1 MQDERQNAMSENLSS
16 MSQELTPALR
26 MQIDQSIR
34 LAMADAVSTLS
45 NRIEGGKAKE
55 EKGGMGGRNPRWL
68 IIPGAIVLA
77 LWLYVP
83 SPFSLQ
89 HLREEK
95 AKLTKDIAKLKQSGA
110 NADVITCDVNGEVR
124 FCAKIDANARGNWD
138 GYQII
143 QNK

>member
-1 MQDERQNAMSENLSS
+1 MPHERPHAMSENLTV
-16 MSQELTPALR
+16 MNQELSPAVR
-26 MQIDQSIR
+26 NQIEQSIR
-34 LAMADAVSTLS
+34 LAMADAVATLGA
-45 NRIEGGKAKE
+45 RLDDGKGKLDKTIAS
-55 EKGGMGGRNPRWL
+55 GRNARWL

-95 AKLTKDIAKLKQSGA
+95 AKLTKDIAKLRQSGA

-124 FCAKIDANARGNWD
+124 FCAKIDPQARGDRD

>member
-1 MQDERQNAMSENLSS
+1 MTNERPNAMSEQFSG
-16 MSQELTPALR
+16 MSQELPVAVR
-26 MQIDQSIR
+26 MQIEQSIR
-34 LAMADAVSTLS
+34 LAMADAVTTISK
-45 NRIEGGKAKE
+45 RIEDGKGKADKAV
-55 EKGGMGGRNPRWL
+55 GSGRNARWL
-68 IIPGAIVLA
+68 IVPAAIILA
-77 LWLYVP
+77 LWMYVP

-95 AKLTKDIAKLKQSGA
+95 AKLTKDIAKLRQSGA

-124 FCAKIDANARGNWD
+124 FCAKIDNDARGNWD

>member
-1 MQDERQNAMSENLSS
+1 MTERPNAMSENLSG
-16 MSQELTPALR
+16 MSQELPLAVR
-26 MQIDQSIR
+26 MQIEQTIR
-34 LAMADAVSTLS
+34 LAMADAVNTISKRLE
-45 NRIEGGKAKE
+45 EGKGKADKAVAS
-55 EKGGMGGRNPRWL
+55 GRNARWL
-68 IIPGAIVLA
+68 IIPAAIVLA
-77 LWLYVP
+77 LWMYVP

-95 AKLTKDIAKLKQSGA
+95 AKLTKDIAKLRQSGA

-124 FCAKIDANARGNWD
+124 FCAKIDSNARGDWD

>member
-1 MQDERQNAMSENLSS
+1 
-16 MSQELTPALR
+16 
-26 MQIDQSIR
+26 
-34 LAMADAVSTLS
+34 
-45 NRIEGGKAKE
+45 
-55 EKGGMGGRNPRWL
+55 
-68 IIPGAIVLA
+68 

-124 FCAKIDANARGNWD
+124 FCAKIDTNARGNWD

>member
-1 MQDERQNAMSENLSS
+1 MTNERPNAISEHLPG
-16 MSQELTPALR
+16 MGQELPPAVR
-26 MQIDQSIR
+26 MQIEQSIR
-34 LAMADAVSTLS
+34 QAMTDAVNTISS
-45 NRIEGGKAKE
+45 RIEGGKAKE
-55 EKGGMGGRNPRWL
+55 EKTSASTKSVRWF
-68 IIPGAIVLA
+68 IIPGAIILA

-95 AKLTKDIAKLKQSGA
+95 AKLTKDIAKLRQSGA

-124 FCAKIDANARGNWD
+124 FCAKIDTNARGNWD

>member
-1 MQDERQNAMSENLSS
+1 MTERPNAMSENLSG
-16 MSQELTPALR
+16 MSQELPLAVR
-26 MQIDQSIR
+26 MQIEQTIR
-34 LAMADAVSTLS
+34 LAMADAVNTISKRLE
-45 NRIEGGKAKE
+45 EGRGKADKAVAS
-55 EKGGMGGRNPRWL
+55 GRNARWL
-68 IIPGAIVLA
+68 IIPAAIVLA
-77 LWLYVP
+77 LWMYVP

-95 AKLTKDIAKLKQSGA
+95 AKLTKEIAKLRQSGA

-124 FCAKIDANARGNWD
+124 FCAKIDSNARGDWD

>member
-1 MQDERQNAMSENLSS
+1 MTERPNAMSENLSGI
-16 MSQELTPALR
+16 SQELPLEVR
-26 MQIDQSIR
+26 MQIEQTIR
-34 LAMADAVSTLS
+34 LAMADAVGTISKH
-45 NRIEGGKAKE
+45 IEDGKGKADKAVVS
-55 EKGGMGGRNPRWL
+55 GRNARWL
-68 IIPGAIVLA
+68 IFPAAIILA
-77 LWLYVP
+77 LWMYVP

-95 AKLTKDIAKLKQSGA
+95 AKLTKDIAKLRQSGA

-124 FCAKIDANARGNWD
+124 FCAKIDSNARGNWD

>member
-1 MQDERQNAMSENLSS
+1 MTERPNAMSENLSV
-16 MSQELTPALR
+16 MSQELPLAVR
-26 MQIDQSIR
+26 MQIEQSIR
-34 LAMADAVSTLS
+34 LAMADAVTTISK
-45 NRIEGGKAKE
+45 RIDDGKGKADKA
-55 EKGGMGGRNPRWL
+55 GSNNGRNARWL
-68 IIPGAIVLA
+68 IIPAAIILA
-77 LWLYVP
+77 LWMYVP

-95 AKLTKDIAKLKQSGA
+95 AKLTKDIAKLRQSGA

-124 FCAKIDANARGNWD
+124 FCAKIDSNARGNWD

>member
-1 MQDERQNAMSENLSS
+1 MSENLPT
-16 MSQELTPALR
+16 MSQELPLAVR
-26 MQIDQSIR
+26 MQIEQTIR
-34 LAMADAVSTLS
+34 LAMADAVSTIS
-45 NRIEGGKAKE
+45 KRIEDGTGKSDKA
-55 EKGGMGGRNPRWL
+55 GNIGRNARWL
-68 IIPGAIVLA
+68 IVPAAIILA
-77 LWLYVP
+77 LWMYVP

-95 AKLTKDIAKLKQSGA
+95 AKLTKDIAKLRQSGA

-124 FCAKIDANARGNWD
+124 FCAKIDSNVRGDWD

>member
-1 MQDERQNAMSENLSS
+1 MTNERPNAMSENLSA
-16 MSQELTPALR
+16 MSQELPLAVR
-26 MQIDQSIR
+26 MQIEQSIR
-34 LAMADAVSTLS
+34 QAMADAVNTIS
-45 NRIEGGKAKE
+45 NRLEGGKAGEDKTSAST
-55 EKGGMGGRNPRWL
+55 KSVRWF
-68 IIPGAIVLA
+68 IIPGAIILA

-95 AKLTKDIAKLKQSGA
+95 AKLTKDIAKLRQSGA

-124 FCAKIDANARGNWD
+124 FCAKIDTDARGNWD

>member
-1 MQDERQNAMSENLSS
+1 
-16 MSQELTPALR
+16 
-26 MQIDQSIR
+26 
-34 LAMADAVSTLS
+34 
-45 NRIEGGKAKE
+45 
-55 EKGGMGGRNPRWL
+55 MGGRNPRWL

-124 FCAKIDANARGNWD
+124 FCAKIDTNARGNWD

>member
-1 MQDERQNAMSENLSS
+1 MTNERPNAMSENLTG
-16 MSQELTPALR
+16 MSQELPLAIR
-26 MQIDQSIR
+26 MQIEQSIR
-34 LAMADAVSTLS
+34 QAMADAVNTIS
-45 NRIEGGKAKE
+45 NRIEGGRTKEDKGSGSAKSV
-55 EKGGMGGRNPRWL
+55 RWF
-68 IIPGAIVLA
+68 IIPGAIILA

-95 AKLTKDIAKLKQSGA
+95 AKLTKDIAKLRQSGA

-124 FCAKIDANARGNWD
+124 FCAKIDTNARGNWD

>member
-1 MQDERQNAMSENLSS
+1 MTERPNAMSENLSGIT
-16 MSQELTPALR
+16 QELPLAVR
-26 MQIDQSIR
+26 MQIEQTIR
-34 LAMADAVSTLS
+34 LAMADAVNTISKRLE
-45 NRIEGGKAKE
+45 EGKGKADKAVAS
-55 EKGGMGGRNPRWL
+55 GRNARWL
-68 IIPGAIVLA
+68 IIPAAIVLA
-77 LWLYVP
+77 LWMYVP

-95 AKLTKDIAKLKQSGA
+95 AKLTKDIAKLRQSGA

-124 FCAKIDANARGNWD
+124 FCAKIDSNARGDWD